1 MDQQTIQE
9 IVSEIGPV
17 IVGRMPGRI
26 FQLNQN
32 SLTIDFHVRDS
43 RYLFISV
50 EPSMPRLYLIERR
63 LRDLEKLSIPL
74 TPFAL
79 LLRKELSNTKTES
92 IDQDRRDR
100 IVRFRFAGQDESG
113 KQIKR
118 TLVAQLTGRTA
129 NLFLLNE
136 ADAIMV
142 GLRTYQSTGP
152 APGDIYQPPDSAKRV
167 QANRAGSEILKS
179 FHDGK
184 FASPSAA
191 ADAYYLSLAAEKG
204 FNDRATA
211 ARAALNKE
219 IARNRTL
226 LEKLRDD
233 LASHSNAEQQKRVG
247 DLLLA
252 NLSTAKRQG
261 AIVRLI
267 DYFADDAPEIE
278 IEIDKDLSLQSEA
291 QRRFD
296 SYSRSKR
303 AVARIENRIAEVER
317 ARDVLRLRQDQLD
330 RIIAERDEPALQS
343 FAGRSAAAPRAKRKS
358 SEKIRGARSYVS
370 SDGYE
375 VLVGRTSRDNDSL
388 TFKVAKPN
396 DLWLHAGDYPG
407 SHVIVRNSSR
417 QEIPQRT
424 IIEAAQLA
432 GYFSQARKDLK
443 VAIHYTPRKFLSKPK
458 GAAPGLVRLSKFK
471 TMNVEPKE
479 SIKRI
484 IED

>member
-9 IVSEIGPV
+9 IVSEIGPA
-17 IVGRMPGRI
+17 IAGRMPGRI

-32 SLTIDFHVRDS
+32 SLAIDFHVRDS

-50 EPSMPRLYLIERR
+50 EPSLPRLYLIERR
-63 LRDLEKLSIPL
+63 LRDLEKLSMPL

-92 IDQDRRDR
+92 IEQDRRDR
-100 IVRFRFAGQDESG
+100 IVRFRFAGHEESG
-113 KQIKR
+113 KEIKR
-118 TLVAQLTGRTA
+118 TFVAQLTGRTA

-136 ADAIMV
+136 DDAIMV
-142 GLRTYQSTGP
+142 ALRTHQSAGP
-152 APGDIYQPPDSAKRV
+152 NPGDIYQPPDSAKRV
-167 QANRAGSEILKS
+167 QAHRAGSEILKP

-191 ADAYYLSLAAEKG
+191 ADAHYLSLAAEKG

-211 ARAALNKE
+211 ARAALSKE

-233 LASHSNAEQQKRVG
+233 LASHSNAEQQKRFG

-252 NLSTAKRQG
+252 NLTTAKRQG
-261 AIVRLI
+261 AIVKLI

-317 ARDVLRLRQDQLD
+317 ARDLLRLRQDLLD
-330 RIIAERDEPALQS
+330 RIIAERDEPALES

-358 SEKIRGARSYVS
+358 EKVRGARAYVS

-484 IED
+484 IVD

>member
-9 IVSEIGPV
+9 IVSEIGPA
-17 IVGRMPGRI
+17 IAGRMPGRI
-26 FQLNQN
+26 FQLNKN
-32 SLTIDFHVRDS
+32 SLAIDFHVRDS

-50 EPSMPRLYLIERR
+50 EPSLPRLYLIERR
-63 LRDLEKLSIPL
+63 LRDLEKLSMPL

-92 IDQDRRDR
+92 IEQDRRDR
-100 IVRFRFAGQDESG
+100 IVRFRFAGHEESG
-113 KQIKR
+113 KEIKR
-118 TLVAQLTGRTA
+118 TFVAQLTGRTA

-136 ADAIMV
+136 DDAIMV
-142 GLRTYQSTGP
+142 ALRTHQSAGP
-152 APGDIYQPPDSAKRV
+152 NPGDIYQPPDSAKRV
-167 QANRAGSEILKS
+167 QAHRAGSEILKP

-191 ADAYYLSLAAEKG
+191 ADAHYLSLAAEKG

-211 ARAALNKE
+211 ARAALSKE

-233 LASHSNAEQQKRVG
+233 LDSHSNAEQQKRFG

-252 NLSTAKRQG
+252 NLTTAKRQG
-261 AIVRLI
+261 AIVKLI

-317 ARDVLRLRQDQLD
+317 ARDVLRLRQDLLD
-330 RIIAERDEPALQS
+330 RIIAERDEPALES

-358 SEKIRGARSYVS
+358 EKVRGARAYVS